1 MSTPEVLTPSSSSAT
16 KPPLWPLAAL
26 GGLLVWAYMPM
37 LRVFA
42 DKWLYDPQYS
52 HGFLVPIFS
61 AYLLRRAWQAGPL
74 IPSPMPVLG
83 YGLLIVAFGMRI
95 VAGSILFHQLDA
107 ASLLLAF
114 VAMSLV
120 VGGRPLL
127 QRTGPAIGFLVFM
140 VPLPYELER
149 NVGQPLK
156 VAATAS
162 STYLLQTLGQP
173 AIQDG
178 NLILI
183 DEVRLG
189 VVDACSGLKML
200 VTFAAFSVGAV
211 LLMERSRFEKL
222 MVLLGII
229 PIAIVSNVLRITATG
244 LSYLIVSNKSAE
256 FLHDVYGYLMMLMG
270 LALLA
275 LEVWVLKKLVLD
287 PDSSGIAGSKFQF
300 RT

>member
-1 MSTPEVLTPSSSSAT
+1 M
-16 KPPLWPLAAL
+16 AAL
-26 GGLLVWAYMPM
+26 GGVLLWAYLPM
-37 LRVFA
+37 LSVFG
-42 DKWLYDPQYS
+42 DKWIHDPQYS
-52 HGFLVPIFS
+52 HGLLVPIFS
-61 AYLLRRAWQAGPL
+61 AFLLRRAWKAGPL
-74 IPSPMPVLG
+74 AMSPMPVLG
-83 YGLLIVAFGMRI
+83 YGLLLVALVMRG

-107 ASLLLAF
+107 ASLLLVF
-114 VAMSLV
+114 VAVSLI

-127 QRTGPAIGFLVFM
+127 HRTGPAIAFLVFM
-140 VPLPYELER
+140 IPLPYELER

-173 AIQDG
+173 AIRDG

-200 VTFAAFSVGAV
+200 ITFAAFSVGAV
-211 LLMERSRFEKL
+211 LLLERSRFEKL

-229 PIAIVSNVLRITATG
+229 PIAIVANVLRITVTG
-244 LSYLIVSNKSAE
+244 LSYSVVTNKQTVE
-256 FLHDVYGYLMMLMG
+256 FLHDFYGYLMILIG

-275 LEVWVLKKLVLD
+275 LEIWVLKKLVVE
-287 PDSSGIAGSKFQF
+287 PEMSGTPVLRLAVPV
-300 RT
+300 